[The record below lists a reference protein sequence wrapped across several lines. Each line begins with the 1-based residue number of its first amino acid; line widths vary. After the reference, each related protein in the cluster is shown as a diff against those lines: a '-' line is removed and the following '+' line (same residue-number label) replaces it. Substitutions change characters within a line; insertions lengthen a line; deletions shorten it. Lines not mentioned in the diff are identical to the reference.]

1 MSRRRLSVL
10 VAAVILAS
18 CGVPRDPSARR
29 LDPEDVPFGLASPAS
44 TTTVPAQRGSAVFSI
59 FLIREE
65 HLVRVERRS
74 TTLPDAATRLAAL
87 VEGPHPREASSGLR
101 TTVDEESE
109 LRVRAVEDG
118 VATVDLGEQPPVSG
132 PDQILAIAQVVVT
145 LAEDPTIDGVRF
157 TLGGE
162 PVAVPAGDGTLR
174 ADPLRP
180 VDFLALLGLESTNA
194 P

>member
-1 MSRRRLSVL
+1 MSRSRLSVL
-10 VAAVILAS
+10 VAVVLVAS

-29 LDPEDVPFGLASPAS
+29 LHPDDVPFGLASPAP
-44 TTTVPAQRGSAVFSI
+44 TTTLPAQRGSAVFSI

-65 HLVRVERRS
+65 RLVRVERRS
-74 TTLPDAATRLAAL
+74 TTLPDPATRLAAL
-87 VEGPHPREASSGLR
+87 VDGPHPQEASSGLR

-109 LRVRAVEDG
+109 LRVHTVKDG

-145 LAEDPTIDGVRF
+145 LAEDPTVDAVRF

-174 ADPLRP
+174 ADPLRA
-180 VDFLALLGLESTNA
+180 VDFLALLDLKATNA